1 MNARRPAVALAVAT
15 LAGSGTY
22 LFVYLYR
29 WEWNRALIA
38 GVFFLAAE
46 VALGF
51 AVVLRRLPD
60 RPRAASPVVVE
71 RIRETGPPSRDHFA
85 WLAPSSDRFS
95 VFVPVLMGAGVVL
108 SGIAWAVERLAR
120 WTARPVLERQ
130 LAGRLAVLGLS
141 HDRLV
146 PDPGPERSGLELL
159 LGPRPGVRR

>member
-1 MNARRPAVALAVAT
+1 VNARRLAVALAATT
-15 LAGSGTY
+15 LAGSGAY

-51 AVVLRRLPD
+51 AAVLKRLRD
-60 RPRAASPVVVE
+60 LRPAPSPLVVE
-71 RIRETGPPSRDHFA
+71 RIRATAPPARDHFA
-85 WLAPSSDRFS
+85 WLTPSSERFS

-120 WTARPVLERQ
+120 WTARPVLEHR
-130 LAGRLAVLGLS
+130 LAGRLGELELPYDG
-141 HDRLV
+141 LV
-146 PDPGPERSGLELL
+146 PEIPREPSGLDLL
-159 LGPRPGVRR
+159 RGPRPGAAR